1 MKERGQGMKEC
12 RGGRSSNS
20 RNRSF
25 TLVELLALPAVAPW
39 AKAKSRVFTLIELL
53 VVIAIIAILAG
64 MLLPALKIA
73 KDAANSSLCGSN
85 LKQCSMAGAMYSMD
99 YNDYII
105 PCRTVYSGNWTWWY
119 HTQFMAGIISNKLFY
134 CPSNTS
140 DDSSGNVI
148 MGYAYNRNLRDDSGA
163 GFLESK
169 SKQVDRCLKPSQLNV
184 MLDFDYMKYNPGSQ
198 YAWYSNWQF
207 DTVAEFYLYS
217 ARHNRK
223 CNVLLLDGHVES
235 MGVNQENDIMD
246 GTGKIIANY
255 WR

>member
-1 MKERGQGMKEC
+1 MKEC
-12 RGGRSSNS
+12 REGRSSNA

-25 TLVELLALPAVAPW
+25 TLVKLLALPAVAPW
-39 AKAKSRVFTLIELL
+39 AKARSRVFTLIELL
-53 VVIAIIAILAG
+53 VVIAIIAILAA
-64 MLLPALKIA
+64 MLLPALKGA
-73 KDAANSSLCGSN
+73 KDKANSSLCGSN
-85 LKQCSMAGAMYSMD
+85 LKQCGMAGAMYSMD

-105 PCRTVYSGNWTWWY
+105 PCRILPQWY
-119 HTQFMAGIISNKLFY
+119 FWSHTQFMGGIISNKLFY
-134 CPSNTS
+134 CPSNTT

-148 MGYAYNRNLRDDSGA
+148 MGYAYNRNLRDDSNST

-207 DTVAEFYLYS
+207 DTVDEFYLYS

-235 MGVNQENDIMD
+235 MGVNQENDIMN